1 MRWQKWL
8 TNHTLISE
16 AAASIIYVDLYE
28 DSSLNE
34 ILNPYLCLFPFFYQM
49 EIESYNQYKKQ
60 RPYRAILVLL
70 CVLCSL
76 VIV

>member
-34 ILNPYLCLFPFFYQM
+34 ILNPYLCLFPFFL
-49 EIESYNQYKKQ
+49 SDGD
-60 RPYRAILVLL
+60 R
-70 CVLCSL
+70 
-76 VIV
+76 VIQPVQETETI